1 MHSVDQL
8 CDICFIYHP
17 DDIDFVRQVDEMMAA
32 KDVDC
37 LVSAADEGKEQ
48 RKNGI
53 LRAYL
58 VAIVLSPPSAESQT
72 CNELIQYAVTNSK
85 RLVTLILDEHIE
97 GDVHS
102 AIAENPY
109 VFFREEDDL
118 ETAVEELRG
127 LLAVDS
133 HVKLHTELLVYADHW
148 QRSDRATDLLLP
160 LERVGQA
167 RQWLTDGVHRL
178 PKPSQLQV
186 EYIHASRRQKP
197 KPVKKAG
204 LSVYH
209 ILALA
214 VLIGIVVV
222 VGSLQNT
229 VASRTAA
236 VSLTTESAASQQAR
250 PPLDLATAETT
261 GSALALADI
270 AASVADTITRTAQ
283 ADPTATPTQ
292 ATVEPPPELARVL
305 SDAVAGTALNQSG
318 AGLLMATQGS
328 VSLRDIDTW
337 EILLTLEGSQLI
349 RMNPNGSHFAIHREN
364 SIKVYDAAN
373 GLEQA
378 AWPIDLDDMQ
388 DLTLGPNGNTV
399 LVHSGAELWRLSS
412 DSGEARQLPTDG
424 LGPTRLIRFA
434 ADGRLFAALHAER
447 ATLWETAA
455 ALPRQSYPLGLP
467 PDFGLNKADMAFD
480 ADSSRLRF
488 FVQLNEG
495 LASLTAFSLDGDAV
509 NRYAFA
515 DVQHGE
521 LTENGG
527 HLLLALNDHSIQIV
541 DTASGAAL
549 ARLVGH
555 QAAIHK
561 LRYQP
566 QSNRLLSADDEGR
579 LLLWDVEAAAIDQ
592 QYAHRQAVIDFSISY
607 DSQRILSLDSGGV
620 YRLWQIESPP
630 EWPEPIDRVQTSFS
644 PRGLTCAEQ
653 RQHRLPPLCE

>member
-1 MHSVDQL
+1 MRSIDQL
-8 CDICFIYHP
+8 YDICFIYHP

-37 LVSAADEGKEQ
+37 LVSEVDEGKEK
-48 RKNGI
+48 RKDGI

-109 VFFREEDDL
+109 IFFREEDDP
-118 ETAVEELRG
+118 EAGVEELRG

-133 HVKLHTELLVYADHW
+133 HVKLHTELLVYANHW
-148 QRSDRATDLLLP
+148 QQSDRAGDLLLP
-160 LERVGQA
+160 LERVGHA

-204 LSVYH
+204 LSVYQ

-236 VSLTTESAASQQAR
+236 VSIATESAAAQQDGPRLA
-250 PPLDLATAETT
+250 LATAETT
-261 GSALALADI
+261 GAALALADI
-270 AASVADTITRTAQ
+270 AAGVADTITRTAQ
-283 ADPTATPTQ
+283 ANPTATPARAQ
-292 ATVEPPPELARVL
+292 ATIESPPGPTRIL
-305 SDAVAGTALNQSG
+305 SDAVAGAALNQSG
-318 AGLLMATQGS
+318 ASLLIATQGS
-328 VSLRDIDTW
+328 VSLQDIDTW
-337 EILLTLEGSQLI
+337 ESLLTLEDSRLV
-349 RMNPNGSHFAIHREN
+349 RMNPNGSHFVVHREN

-378 AWPIDLDDMQ
+378 AWGIDLDDVQ
-388 DLTLGPNGNTV
+388 DLTLGPKGNIV

-412 DSGEARQLPTDG
+412 DSGEARQLPTNG
-424 LGPTRLIRFA
+424 LGPARLIRFA
-434 ADGRLFAALHAER
+434 ADGRLFATLHAER

-455 ALPRQSYPLGLP
+455 ALPRQGYPLGLP
-467 PDFGLNKADMAFD
+467 PDFGLDKVDMAFD
-480 ADSSRLRF
+480 TDGSRLYF

-495 LASLTAFSLDGDAV
+495 LASLTAFSLDGDPV

-521 LTENGG
+521 LTENGE

-541 DTASGAAL
+541 ATASGAAL
-549 ARLVGH
+549 SRLVGH
-555 QAAIHK
+555 RAAIRK

-566 QSNRLLSADDEGR
+566 QSSRLLSADDEGR

-592 QYAHRQAVIDFSISY
+592 QYAHRQAIIDFSFSH
-607 DSQRILSLDSGGV
+607 DSQRILSLDSGGI
-620 YRLWQIESPP
+620 YRLWQIESLP
-630 EWPEPIDRVQTSFS
+630 ELVDRAQTSFS
-644 PRGLTCAEQ
+644 LHGPTCAE
-653 RQHRLPPLCE
+653 RQQYRIPPLCE

>member
-17 DDIDFVRQVDEMMAA
+17 DDLDFVRQVAEMMAA

-37 LVSAADEGKEQ
+37 LVSAADEGKEK
-48 RKNGI
+48 RKDGI

-118 ETAVEELRG
+118 EAGIEELRG

-148 QRSDRATDLLLP
+148 QQNDRASDLLLP

-204 LSVYH
+204 LSVYQ

-229 VASRTAA
+229 VANRTAA
-236 VSLTTESAASQQAR
+236 VSMTTESAAAR
-250 PPLDLATAETT
+250 QTGPPPDLATAETID
-261 GSALALADI
+261 SSLALADI
-270 AASVADTITRTAQ
+270 AANVADTITRTAQ

-292 ATVEPPPELARVL
+292 ATVEPPPVLARVL

-318 AGLLMATQGS
+318 AGLLIATQNSGS
-328 VSLRDIDTW
+328 LQNIDTW

-349 RMNPNGSHFAIHREN
+349 RMNPNGSHFAVHREN
-364 SIKVYDAAN
+364 SIKIYDAAK
-373 GLEQA
+373 GLEQT
-378 AWPIDLDDMQ
+378 AWAIDLDDVQ
-388 DLTLGPNGNTV
+388 DLTLGPNGNVV
-399 LVHSGAELWRLSS
+399 LVHRGAELWRLSS
-412 DSGEARQLPTDG
+412 DSGAAHRLPTDD
-424 LGPTRLIRFA
+424 LGPARLIRFA

-447 ATLWETAA
+447 ATLWETSA

-467 PDFGLNKADMAFD
+467 PDFGLNNVDMAFD
-480 ADSSRLRF
+480 ADGSRLYF
-488 FVQLNEG
+488 FVHLNDG
-495 LASLTAFSLDGDAV
+495 LAGLTALSLDDASV
-509 NRYAFA
+509 HRYAFT
-515 DVQHGE
+515 DVQRGE

-541 DTASGAAL
+541 DTANGAAL
-549 ARLVGH
+549 AHLVGH

-592 QYAHRQAVIDFSISY
+592 QYDHRQAVIDFSFSRG
-607 DSQRILSLDSGGV
+607 SILSLDSGGT
-620 YRLWQIESPP
+620 YRLWQVESR
-630 EWPEPIDRVQTSFS
+630 PEPIDRA
-644 PRGLTCAEQ
+644 PTCDESQ
-653 RQHRLPPLCE
+653 RVPPLCE

>member
-17 DDIDFVRQVDEMMAA
+17 DDIDFVRQVDDMMAA

-37 LVSAADEGKEQ
+37 LVSAADEGKEK
-48 RKNGI
+48 RKDGI

-118 ETAVEELRG
+118 EAGIEELRG

-148 QRSDRATDLLLP
+148 QQNDRASDLLLP

-204 LSVYH
+204 LSVYQ

-236 VSLTTESAASQQAR
+236 VSMTTESAAQQAE
-250 PPLDLATAETT
+250 PPPDLATAETID
-261 GSALALADI
+261 SSLALADI
-270 AASVADTITRTAQ
+270 AANVADTITRTAQ

-292 ATVEPPPELARVL
+292 ATVEPPPALARVL
-305 SDAVAGTALNQSG
+305 SDAVTGTALNQSG
-318 AGLLMATQGS
+318 AGLLMTTQNS

-337 EILLTLEGSQLI
+337 EILLTLEDIQLI
-349 RMNPNGSHFAIHREN
+349 RMNPNGSHFAVHLEN
-364 SIKVYDAAN
+364 SIKIYDAAN

-378 AWPIDLDDMQ
+378 AWAIDLDDVQ
-388 DLTLGPNGNTV
+388 DLTLGPNGNAV

-412 DSGEARQLPTDG
+412 DSGAAQRLPTDD
-424 LGPTRLIRFA
+424 LGPARLIRFA

-455 ALPRQSYPLGLP
+455 DLPHQSYPLGLP
-467 PDFGLNKADMAFD
+467 PDFGLNNVDMAFD
-480 ADSSRLRF
+480 ADGSRLYF

-495 LASLTAFSLDGDAV
+495 LAGLTALSLDDDQV

-515 DVQHGE
+515 DVQRGE

-527 HLLLALNDHSIQIV
+527 HLLLALNDHSIQVV
-541 DTASGAAL
+541 DTANGAAL
-549 ARLVGH
+549 SRLVGH

-592 QYAHRQAVIDFSISY
+592 QYDHRQAVIDFSFS
-607 DSQRILSLDSGGV
+607 RGNVLSLDSGGT
-620 YRLWQIESPP
+620 YRLWQIESR
-630 EWPEPIDRVQTSFS
+630 PEPIDRA
-644 PRGLTCAEQ
+644 PTCDE
-653 RQHRLPPLCE
+653 RRPVSPLCE

>member
-1 MHSVDQL
+1 MHSIDQL
-8 CDICFIYHP
+8 YDICFIYHP

-37 LVSAADEGKEQ
+37 LVSEVDEGKEK
-48 RKNGI
+48 RKDGI

-109 VFFREEDDL
+109 IFFREEDDP
-118 ETAVEELRG
+118 EAGVEELRG

-133 HVKLHTELLVYADHW
+133 HVKLHTELLVYASHW
-148 QRSDRATDLLLP
+148 QQSDRASDLLLP

-204 LSVYH
+204 LSVYQ

-229 VASRTAA
+229 VASRTAVVNIA
-236 VSLTTESAASQQAR
+236 TESAAAQQDGPR
-250 PPLDLATAETT
+250 LDLATAETP
-261 GSALALADI
+261 GAALALADI

-283 ADPTATPTQ
+283 ANPTATPARAQ
-292 ATVEPPPELARVL
+292 ATIESPPGPARVL

-318 AGLLMATQGS
+318 ASLLIATQGS
-328 VSLRDIDTW
+328 VSLQDIDTW
-337 EILLTLEGSQLI
+337 ESLLTLEDSRLV
-349 RMNPNGSHFAIHREN
+349 RMNPNGSHFVVHREN

-378 AWPIDLDDMQ
+378 AWEIDLDDVQ
-388 DLTLGPNGNTV
+388 DLTLGPKGNAV
-399 LVHSGAELWRLSS
+399 LVHNGAELWRLSS
-412 DSGEARQLPTDG
+412 DSGAARRLPTNG
-424 LGPTRLIRFA
+424 LGPARLIRFA
-434 ADGRLFAALHAER
+434 ADGRLFATLHAER

-455 ALPRQSYPLGLP
+455 ALPRQGYPLGLP
-467 PDFGLNKADMAFD
+467 PDFGLDKVDMAFD
-480 ADSSRLRF
+480 ADGSRLYF
-488 FVQLNEG
+488 FVQLNDS
-495 LASLTAFSLDGDAV
+495 LASLTAFSLDGDPV

-521 LTENGG
+521 LTENGE

-549 ARLVGH
+549 SRLVGH
-555 QAAIHK
+555 RTAIRK

-566 QSNRLLSADDEGR
+566 QSSHLLSADDEGR

-592 QYAHRQAVIDFSISY
+592 QYAHRQAIIDFSFSH
-607 DSQRILSLDSGGV
+607 DSQRILSLDSGGI
-620 YRLWQIESPP
+620 YRLWQIESLP
-630 EWPEPIDRVQTSFS
+630 ELIDRDQASFS
-644 PRGLTCAEQ
+644 LRGLTCAE
-653 RQHRLPPLCE
+653 HLPPLCE

>member
-17 DDIDFVRQVDEMMAA
+17 DDIDFVRQVAEMMAA

-37 LVSAADEGKEQ
+37 LVSAADEGKEK
-48 RKNGI
+48 RKDGI

-118 ETAVEELRG
+118 EAGIEELRG

-148 QRSDRATDLLLP
+148 QQSDRASDLLLP

-204 LSVYH
+204 LSVYQ

-236 VSLTTESAASQQAR
+236 VSMTTESAAQQAG
-250 PPLDLATAETT
+250 PPLDLATAETID
-261 GSALALADI
+261 SSLALADI
-270 AASVADTITRTAQ
+270 AANVADTITRTAQ

-292 ATVEPPPELARVL
+292 ATVESPPEPARVL

-318 AGLLMATQGS
+318 AGLLMTTQNS

-337 EILLTLEGSQLI
+337 EILLTLKDSQLI
-349 RMNPNGSHFAIHREN
+349 RMNPNGSHFAVHRAN
-364 SIKVYDAAN
+364 SVKVYDAAN
-373 GLEQA
+373 GLEQT
-378 AWPIDLDDMQ
+378 AWAIDLDDVQ
-388 DLTLGPNGNTV
+388 DLTLGPKGSVV
-399 LVHSGAELWRLSS
+399 LVQSGAELWRLSS
-412 DSGEARQLPTDG
+412 DSGETRRLPTDG
-424 LGPTRLIRFA
+424 LGPARLIRFA

-447 ATLWETAA
+447 ATLWETSAA
-455 ALPRQSYPLGLP
+455 QPHQSYPLGLP
-467 PDFGLNKADMAFD
+467 PDFGLNNLDMAFD
-480 ADSSRLRF
+480 ADGSRLYF

-495 LASLTAFSLDGDAV
+495 LASLTAFSLDDASV

-541 DTASGAAL
+541 DTANGAAL

-566 QSNRLLSADDEGR
+566 QANRLLSADDEGR

-592 QYAHRQAVIDFSISY
+592 QYDHRQAVIDFSFSP
-607 DSQRILSLDSGGV
+607 DSILSLDSGGI
-620 YRLWQIESPP
+620 YRLWQIESL
-630 EWPEPIDRVQTSFS
+630 PEPIDR
-644 PRGLTCAEQ
+644 PRGPTCGESQ
-653 RQHRLPPLCE
+653 RVPPLCE